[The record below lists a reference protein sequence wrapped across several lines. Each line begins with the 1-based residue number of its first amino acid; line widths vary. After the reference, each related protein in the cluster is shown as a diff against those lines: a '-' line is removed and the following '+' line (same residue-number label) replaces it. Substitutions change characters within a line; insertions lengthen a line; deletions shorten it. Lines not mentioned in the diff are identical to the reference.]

1 MIKAHFV
8 FGLIFCIQSLVAQD
22 LKKGNFEQPFF
33 LNLSRKEGLHCNAA
47 TKIEQDSNGFI
58 WIGTNEG
65 LNRYDGKNILRY
77 THNQEDTNSIQSNYV
92 NDILIFNSKSFIVAT
107 IGGLDFYQN
116 GKDEFQH
123 LRKYFLG
130 NYFKTLLKENDHQL
144 WVGTMNRDNYSGG
157 GLYLFDI
164 QSNKSTY
171 WKITDHINI
180 KIKDTSVLYKYN
192 SITCIKRD
200 WNDKNILW
208 IATEVGIV
216 KFDIKLRK
224 FLNYTI
230 YNKIQLHKYQYITC
244 ILPDSDSTIW
254 VGIWDGGLYHYYPKT
269 NKWEYL
275 EILNSVKDQ
284 FRIVTSLLKKN
295 DNEILV
301 GSTFG
306 VHTIKIP
313 NKNIDFWEHK
323 IYESEGSTIGYLCWD
338 IYKDKSNSIWMAM
351 ENGVSRLD
359 SQHDIFTFFR
369 LSPKQK
375 LNPNICNIKGIAEG
389 TISKKIFVS
398 IDAQENLYII
408 DNQCKTFHTIS
419 YFNWKNRSENPR
431 YFEAINNDSFGHI
444 WLYSKNEL
452 FLLDEITNNIT
463 PLIEFN
469 DGLKSLKT
477 EEIFQILNQGKFH
490 LWLIGR
496 KKIAKLNLLTKET
509 KIYKIEELDTVSSNN
524 MIFEGIISNENQ
536 LVLATCNGILF
547 HQNYNWHLIKP
558 FRNHNEDL
566 NCYYSITQTSDGY
579 FWLVSSDQG
588 LLKCK
593 LINNQF
599 VIENPKNGYPFQL
612 KEKFFQ
618 VKSINDILW
627 ITTTSGIVAFDYQ
640 NQSQYYFSELHNLHF
655 SKLPSSNNSQLFKT
669 LSNGNIVF
677 GTNNMRIGYFNPQNI
692 LKNISPKP
700 SVFFDRFMVFDKLYI
715 DRSKLNILQSISLSH
730 KENFFSIYFGAIQF
744 SNNQD
749 IVYSYLLD
757 GIDPEWVVTKNPVAT
772 YTNISGGK
780 YTFRVKAKNRE
791 NIWSDEQS
799 FEVRITPPFWK
810 TPLFIIIMLFSLL
823 ISIFGFNHYR
833 IKRINEK
840 NKLQQLMLQSE
851 VKALRVQMNPHF
863 IYNALNSVKNKI
875 LSNNPLGAAEYLSEF
890 AHLLRT
896 ILQQSRKKQISLKE
910 ELDTLLLY
918 IQMEMSRFQH
928 KFRLEYHISELVPLE
943 STLVPPLIFQPYVE
957 NAIRHAFNTKKDD
970 PTLKIT
976 VELEAE
982 NTILCVIDDNGNGR
996 INNTTQN
1003 ALHESLGMN
1012 ITNER
1017 IILHNQLNDNN
1028 INIRIIDKI
1037 NHENQPDGTRIEVR
1051 FYDQIQ

>member
-1 MIKAHFV
+1 MI
-8 FGLIFCIQSLVAQD
+8 
-22 LKKGNFEQPFF
+22 
-33 LNLSRKEGLHCNAA
+33 
-47 TKIEQDSNGFI
+47 
-58 WIGTNEG
+58 
-65 LNRYDGKNILRY
+65 
-77 THNQEDTNSIQSNYV
+77 
-92 NDILIFNSKSFIVAT
+92 
-107 IGGLDFYQN
+107 FY
-116 GKDEFQH
+116 G
-123 LRKYFLG
+123 
-130 NYFKTLLKENDHQL
+130 
-144 WVGTMNRDNYSGG
+144 
-157 GLYLFDI
+157 
-164 QSNKSTY
+164 
-171 WKITDHINI
+171 
-180 KIKDTSVLYKYN
+180 
-192 SITCIKRD
+192 
-200 WNDKNILW
+200 
-208 IATEVGIV
+208 
-216 KFDIKLRK
+216 
-224 FLNYTI
+224 
-230 YNKIQLHKYQYITC
+230 
-244 ILPDSDSTIW
+244 
-254 VGIWDGGLYHYYPKT
+254 
-269 NKWEYL
+269 
-275 EILNSVKDQ
+275 
-284 FRIVTSLLKKN
+284 SLL
-295 DNEILV
+295 
-301 GSTFG
+301 
-306 VHTIKIP
+306 H
-313 NKNIDFWEHK
+313 
-323 IYESEGSTIGYLCWD
+323 
-338 IYKDKSNSIWMAM
+338 
-351 ENGVSRLD
+351 
-359 SQHDIFTFFR
+359 
-369 LSPKQK
+369 
-375 LNPNICNIKGIAEG
+375 
-389 TISKKIFVS
+389 
-398 IDAQENLYII
+398 
-408 DNQCKTFHTIS
+408 
-419 YFNWKNRSENPR
+419 
-431 YFEAINNDSFGHI
+431 
-444 WLYSKNEL
+444 
-452 FLLDEITNNIT
+452 
-463 PLIEFN
+463 
-469 DGLKSLKT
+469 
-477 EEIFQILNQGKFH
+477 
-490 LWLIGR
+490 
-496 KKIAKLNLLTKET
+496 
-509 KIYKIEELDTVSSNN
+509 
-524 MIFEGIISNENQ
+524 
-536 LVLATCNGILF
+536 
-547 HQNYNWHLIKP
+547 
-558 FRNHNEDL
+558 
-566 NCYYSITQTSDGY
+566 
-579 FWLVSSDQG
+579 
-588 LLKCK
+588 
-593 LINNQF
+593 
-599 VIENPKNGYPFQL
+599 
-612 KEKFFQ
+612 
-618 VKSINDILW
+618 
-627 ITTTSGIVAFDYQ
+627 
-640 NQSQYYFSELHNLHF
+640 
-655 SKLPSSNNSQLFKT
+655 LPSSNNSQLFKT